1 MIAGPRPRGYVKETL
16 GTDASIFVVK
26 VGTTSLMR
34 PEHQT
39 VNLSSLAKLCEAV
52 RDLRSQGHHVVIVTS
67 GAVGVGAQHLSLP
80 GPEPLRKRALAA
92 VGQVQLIKY
101 YEDFLGALGLKCA
114 QLLLT
119 LDNLANRSQY
129 LNARTTF
136 IELLAYGV
144 VPIVNENDTVAV
156 QELRFGDNDTLSAQ
170 VAALVQADW
179 LFLLTDVDCLYTAN
193 PKDDPN
199 ATPIYEVEDISRLTA
214 DTSTRGTQWGT
225 GGMATKLTAGRIATA
240 AGCTMVICNS
250 TAPENIVRIAQG
262 EPKLGTKFFPLPH
275 SLKGRKR
282 WVLSVPVRGQ
292 LWLDAGAVRAVR
304 DKHRPLV
311 AAGIMRV
318 EGDFGLQECV
328 SLMDPSGC
336 EFARGLCGVGSQEL
350 CALLAGTGAGGGGSD
365 DGGGAAAGGGCGGSS
380 GGYFTSSGGTGGS
393 GLLLL
398 RGSSGGGDGAR
409 TSLLPP
415 LPPAGTALGGSTGG
429 LVVAGPETCGTAC
442 GDASAAST
450 FAPAAAAS
458 AAATAAC
465 SAFSR
470 RASSNGGGSGV
481 GPRLQVSVA
490 AAATALLPA
499 RYDSAASFAAAA
511 GGGVGGGGG
520 GGCGGGG
527 TEEDVSLCCDLS
539 LEVVIHRGNL
549 VLLSASEELPPPPP
563 LQQQATADIDD
574 LLAVACNAGTAA
586 CDDEDSILLP
596 ALPVSPLAAS
606 AASAAAAVVAAA
618 TAAAMA
624 QRHTATTAVAA
635 SGGGGAGVQT
645 ATAALLPPPPPP
657 PLPAD
662 PAVVGPHDDV
672 GKLAPCYVVLP
683 LLPDVEEGGGGLL
696 ERAATSDAA
705 SPPEFAKLGEAVTTA
720 AVEGAGGG
728 GAATEG
734 LLTLQAYLPTP
745 LPPVPLPKL
754 PA

>member
-1 MIAGPRPRGYVKETL
+1 MTAPSLSPSSTVDGTLPAPRPRGYVKETL

-52 RDLRSQGHHVVIVTS
+52 RDLRSQGHHVIIVTS

-136 IELLAYGV
+136 TELLAYGV

-250 TAPENIVRIAQG
+250 TAPENIVRIAQ
-262 EPKLGTKFFPLPH
+262 
-275 SLKGRKR
+275 
-282 WVLSVPVRGQ
+282 

-311 AAGIMRV
+311 AAGITRV
-318 EGDFGLQECV
+318 EGEFGLQ
-328 SLMDPSGC
+328 
-336 EFARGLCGVGSQEL
+336 
-350 CALLAGTGAGGGGSD
+350 
-365 DGGGAAAGGGCGGSS
+365 
-380 GGYFTSSGGTGGS
+380 
-393 GLLLL
+393 
-398 RGSSGGGDGAR
+398 
-409 TSLLPP
+409 
-415 LPPAGTALGGSTGG
+415 
-429 LVVAGPETCGTAC
+429 VV
-442 GDASAAST
+442 
-450 FAPAAAAS
+450 
-458 AAATAAC
+458 
-465 SAFSR
+465 
-470 RASSNGGGSGV
+470 V
-481 GPRLQVSVA
+481 
-490 AAATALLPA
+490 
-499 RYDSAASFAAAA
+499 
-511 GGGVGGGGG
+511 
-520 GGCGGGG
+520 
-527 TEEDVSLCCDLS
+527 
-539 LEVVIHRGNL
+539 HRGNL

-574 LLAVACNAGTAA
+574 LLAAA
-586 CDDEDSILLP
+586 CAVDGAGEGDDASDHPLP
-596 ALPVSPLAAS
+596 APPVSPLAAGTPAAGAAALEARAR
-606 AASAAAAVVAAA
+606 AASA
-618 TAAAMA
+618 
-624 QRHTATTAVAA
+624 
-635 SGGGGAGVQT
+635 GGGETV
-645 ATAALLPPPPPP
+645 LLPPL
-657 PLPAD
+657 PLPVQPLAARHQAALAAD
-662 PAVVGPHDDV
+662 NQQQ
-672 GKLAPCYVVLP
+672 GKLAPCGVVAMP

-696 ERAATSDAA
+696 ERAATTEGGVAVPVA
-705 SPPEFAKLGEAVTTA
+705 ELAKKLGDAVSTA
-720 AVEGAGGG
+720 VAAG
-728 GAATEG
+728 GAAGGSPPAAEEKELG
-734 LLTLQAYLPTP
+734 VAFRACVPSP
-745 LPPVPLPKL
+745 LPPVPLQTL
-754 PA
+754 PAA